1 MSLENILGKR
11 KRRMGSKVTALFMAL
26 LIGNPMCCCVTAT
39 FFDADHDKELAVQDQ
54 SCCCQLAEQS
64 DQEEKPDEPDSCSC
78 SLKKAKSLTLTQA
91 LLLKVTGDDQITKA
105 LLQTDCSLTLPHL
118 SPVVQHLSKW
128 PPGSLPAP
136 SLRRRIALQCCYRL
150 WFVGL
155 EASPV
160 RLAELFDASD
170 FSSRPHRHS

>member
-1 MSLENILGKR
+1 MIRNVI
-11 KRRMGSKVTALFMAL
+11 ALVLAL
-26 LIGNPMCCCVTAT
+26 LIGNPMCCCAMAT
-39 FFDADHDKELAVQDQ
+39 LYDTDRDKEIRLQDH
-54 SCCCQLAEQS
+54 SCCCPSAEQD
-64 DQEEKPDEPDSCSC
+64 DQKEKPDEPDSCPC

-105 LLQTDCSLTLPHL
+105 LLQTDCFLTLPHL
-118 SPVVQHLSKW
+118 SPVINHLSKW

-155 EASPV
+155 ESSLL
-160 RLAELFDASD
+160 RLAGLSDASD